1 MTLPII
7 SIIVPVYNTERYLS
21 ECLNSIIK
29 QTYQN
34 LEIVIVDDAL
44 TDNSYRIIAEFQRQD
59 DRIK

>member
-34 LEIVIVDDAL
+34 IEIVIVDDAL

>member
-34 LEIVIVDDAL
+34 IEIVIVDDAL
-44 TDNSYRIIAEFQRQD
+44 TDNSYRIIAEFQRQY